1 MEIKASHEPLSFAAL
16 DEMNTVQEEDKLFTI
31 LNPAST
37 DSKISE
43 NWRNTG
49 PTAWGQDAMCGL
61 ND

>member
-1 MEIKASHEPLSFAAL
+1 MEIKASHEPLNSAAL
-16 DEMNTVQEEDKLFTI
+16 NELNTVQEEEKLFTI

-37 DSKISE
+37 NSKISE
-43 NWRNTG
+43 SWRNAG